1 MREIDWFNDEY
12 MKFLRSIGSG
22 YSPKYVRFKQWL
34 QLSRTGKWKT
44 INSNN
49 YYSNLKL
56 KRKNEYLKL
65 KALLARKNELGLSA
79 TDIERIKNRL
89 QIIKFVI
96 RNNPQFKELSSMLD
110 ESIDL
115 VSYTDDELLKYLR
128 ESVFLNGLGD
138 R

>member
-1 MREIDWFNDEY
+1 MW
-12 MKFLRSIGSG
+12 
-22 YSPKYVRFKQWL
+22 
-34 QLSRTGKWKT
+34 SRTGKWKT

-89 QIIKFVI
+89 QIIKFFI